1 MNEVV
6 LKDIQDALDF
16 VNAEENNE
24 HVVRATPLM
33 VGDYLH
39 LTNEQY
45 EESKQYVE
53 LEETKHP
60 YYNYVVTK
68 IYSQRWYL
76 QIFLGGLIWQEK
88 KR

>member
-1 MNEVV
+1 MNEVMI

-16 VNAEENNE
+16 VNAEENNK
-24 HVVRATPLM
+24 HIVRAIPLM

-45 EESKQYVE
+45 EELKQYMK
-53 LEETKHP
+53 LEKTKHP

-68 IYSQRWYL
+68 IYLQR
-76 QIFLGGLIWQEK
+76 
-88 KR
+88 